1 MFSGKSPSFIILSS
15 IGLLIYSAWQMI
27 NNILPN
33 LQIFKVVYDTFLKA
47 FDSFKLQSSVSMTNI
62 QFLIY
67 VVLLVVFIFLLAK
80 FWKFAIYALLFF
92 VFVLVC
98 NFAYYAW
105 STGATSAEWFTFIV
119 MSVSFINVFLTSK
132 TGGLI

>member
-1 MFSGKSPSFIILSS
+1 MFSGKSSSFVILSS

-33 LQIFKVVYDTFLKA
+33 LQIFKIVYDTFLKA
-47 FDSFKLQSSVSMTNI
+47 VDAFKLQSKASMTNV

-67 VVLLVVFIFLLAK
+67 VVLLVAFIFLLTK

-92 VFVLVC
+92 VFILVC

-105 STGATSAEWFTFIV
+105 SNGATSAEWFTFIV
-119 MSVSFINVFLTSK
+119 MAVSFVNVFLTSK
-132 TGGLI
+132 INGLI

>member
-47 FDSFKLQSSVSMTNI
+47 FDAFKLQSSVSMTNI

-80 FWKFAIYALLFF
+80 F
-92 VFVLVC
+92 
-98 NFAYYAW
+98 
-105 STGATSAEWFTFIV
+105 
-119 MSVSFINVFLTSK
+119 
-132 TGGLI
+132 

>member
-1 MFSGKSPSFIILSS
+1 MFSGKSSSFVILSS

-33 LQIFKVVYDTFLKA
+33 LQIFKIVYDTFLKA
-47 FDSFKLQSSVSMTNI
+47 VDAFKLQSKASMTNV

-67 VVLLVVFIFLLAK
+67 VVLLVAFIFLLTK
-80 FWKFAIYALLFF
+80 FWKFAIYALLF
-92 VFVLVC
+92 LVC

-105 STGATSAEWFTFIV
+105 SNGATSTEWFTFIV
-119 MSVSFINVFLTSK
+119 MAVSFVNVFLTSK
-132 TGGLI
+132 TNGLI

>member
-1 MFSGKSPSFIILSS
+1 MFSGKSSSFVILSS

-33 LQIFKVVYDTFLKA
+33 LQIFKIVYETFLKA
-47 FDSFKLQSSVSMTNI
+47 VDAFKLQSKASMTNV

-67 VVLLVVFIFLLAK
+67 VVLLVAFIFLLTK
-80 FWKFAIYALLFF
+80 FWKFAIYALLFI
-92 VFVLVC
+92 VFILVC

-105 STGATSAEWFTFIV
+105 SNGATSTERFTFIV
-119 MSVSFINVFLTSK
+119 MAVSFVNVFLTSK
-132 TGGLI
+132 TNGLI

>member
-1 MFSGKSPSFIILSS
+1 
-15 IGLLIYSAWQMI
+15 MI

-33 LQIFKVVYDTFLKA
+33 LQIFKIVYETFLKA
-47 FDSFKLQSSVSMTNI
+47 VDAFKLQSKASMTNV

-67 VVLLVVFIFLLAK
+67 VVLLVAFIFLLTK

-92 VFVLVC
+92 VFILVC

-105 STGATSAEWFTFIV
+105 SNGATSTEWFTFIV
-119 MSVSFINVFLTSK
+119 MAVSFVNVFLTSK
-132 TGGLI
+132 TNGLI

>member
-1 MFSGKSPSFIILSS
+1 
-15 IGLLIYSAWQMI
+15 MI

-33 LQIFKVVYDTFLKA
+33 LQLFKVVYDTLLKA
-47 FDSFKLQSSVSMTNI
+47 IDAFKLQSKVSMTNV

-67 VVLLVVFIFLLAK
+67 VVLLVAFIFLLTK

-92 VFVLVC
+92 VFILVC

-119 MSVSFINVFLTSK
+119 MAVSFVNVFLTSK
-132 TGGLI
+132 TNGLI